1 MRLVYSIVSSH
12 GFCVHS
18 ISTNPWLCPGKC
30 PSFTWILLN
39 PLTNE
44 VSVWRKESAKSVQWE
59 SALQIPVG
67 ATHNMAEL
75 ELREVQ
81 RVFGIDNFTH
91 IQSQTLKYLLEGKD
105 VFLSILTDGGKSM
118 TYQAFPF
125 LAKPSNPCHC
135 QVLIISPLL
144 SIMKEQVCF
153 YSLNSNLI
161 NVL

>member
-1 MRLVYSIVSSH
+1 
-12 GFCVHS
+12 
-18 ISTNPWLCPGKC
+18 
-30 PSFTWILLN
+30 
-39 PLTNE
+39 
-44 VSVWRKESAKSVQWE
+44 
-59 SALQIPVG
+59 
-67 ATHNMAEL
+67 MAEL

-105 VFLSILTDGGKSM
+105 VFLSIRTGCGKSM

-144 SIMKEQVCF
+144 SIMKEQVS
-153 YSLNSNLI
+153 YLRSLGLHANYIHKECDKESIKAGKTTYVYTSPEAVLSDDMWNLH
-161 NVL
+161 